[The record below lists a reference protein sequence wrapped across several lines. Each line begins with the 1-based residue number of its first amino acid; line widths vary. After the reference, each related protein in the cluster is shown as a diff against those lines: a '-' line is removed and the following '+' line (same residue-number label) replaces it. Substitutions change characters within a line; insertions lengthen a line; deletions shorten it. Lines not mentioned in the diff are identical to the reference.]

1 MNFAVLHPLFLN
13 FNHLYFFVAHW
24 SVSRCWIIYQPLLQ
38 SGLSINPYCNLD
50 YLSTL
55 LQSGLSINPYCNLD
69 YLSTLLQSW
78 LSINPCCNLALIW
91 IRQTS
96 INPSF
101 LSCSFMP
108 VKSGSESDM
117 RFVYCACC
125 ISYIL
130 DDWTAI
136 NTDAIVQFIKDSM
149 VCVMIMAVLIDL
161 FHEVLLTLEMSVC
174 YQDPL

>member
-1 MNFAVLHPLFLN
+1 MLDYLSIL
-13 FNHLYFFVAHW
+13 VAIW
-24 SVSRCWIIYQPLLQ
+24 IIYQSLLQSGLSINPCCNLDYLSILVAIWIIYQPLLQ
-38 SGLSINPYCNLD
+38 SGLSINPCCNLD

-55 LQSGLSINPYCNLD
+55 LQSGLSINP
-69 YLSTLLQSW
+69 
-78 LSINPCCNLALIW
+78 CCSLALIW
-91 IRQTS
+91 IRQTI

-101 LSCSFMP
+101 LPCSFMP

-149 VCVMIMAVLIDL
+149 VCFMIMVVLIDL

-174 YQDPL
+174 CQDPL